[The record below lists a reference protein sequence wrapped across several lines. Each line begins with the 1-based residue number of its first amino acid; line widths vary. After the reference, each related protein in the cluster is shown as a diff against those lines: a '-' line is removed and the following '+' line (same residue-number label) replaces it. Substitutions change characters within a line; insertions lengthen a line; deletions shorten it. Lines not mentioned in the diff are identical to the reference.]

1 LPCKCGS
8 KRQVE
13 VNGKTSDMCFIRIGD
28 KDHDG
33 YVPRDLGIGG
43 GDYLEFTFCLDCGL
57 IKGKWPRP
65 PTELETGE

>member
-1 LPCKCGS
+1 
-8 KRQVE
+8 
-13 VNGKTSDMCFIRIGD
+13 MCFIRIGD